1 MSTGKEQGRKWKVFS
16 PSTEITDR
24 MTRSQSMKEGHF
36 FRHAARR
43 YKPYNLRP
51 RKSKQG
57 WNFIIMQGS
66 GAHVIGS
73 WQGYINSSKYHNDVI
88 ILNSLR
94 LLLLDQSVLL

>member
-36 FRHAARR
+36 FRHATRR

-57 WNFIIMQGS
+57 WNVIIM
-66 GAHVIGS
+66 
-73 WQGYINSSKYHNDVI
+73 
-88 ILNSLR
+88 
-94 LLLLDQSVLL
+94 